1 MALEFLFPLS
11 RMYPE
16 LLGVLNVINY
26 ITFRAAMAAVTAM
39 VIGVLLGPYFIAWL
53 RWMKIGQTIRGEG
66 IKSLYDRHKDK
77 SGTPTMGGTLILA
90 SITLS
95 VLLWGNLKNEL
106 VLTCLIVTLALG
118 ALGFLDDY
126 TKITEKRYHGV
137 RAKQKLI
144 VQIAIG
150 LALGFALYFFHPL
163 TSPSLLRSSDI
174 RNVQALVT
182 NIRQAEI
189 PFHQSLYEHFSE
201 ETRLLL
207 VHSAEKE
214 PPSPILQRA
223 ILDDL
228 NHVIQTGSL
237 YGEDRLEGIRL
248 RPETAKLA
256 AANPTGDRLVRLNR
270 MLVEDAFS
278 HSIEPKQKRPYS
290 LPLPFFKNIFI
301 PLGLFYI
308 PFVALVITSASNAV
322 NLTDG
327 LDGLASGCVI
337 IATLAFA
344 ALTYIVGRTDWSSYL
359 GILYVPYSGELCVFA
374 MAMAGAAM
382 AFLWYNAH
390 PAQVFMGDTGS
401 LALGGA
407 LGTMGVLIKQ
417 ELLLFII
424 GGVFVMEAGSVILQ
438 VASYRLR
445 NKKRIFLMSPL
456 HHHFEMKGWS
466 ETTIVVR
473 FWILAAIFAFI
484 GLATLKVR

>member
-1 MALEFLFPLS
+1 MALELLYPLS
-11 RMYPE
+11 KWFPE
-16 LLGVLNVINY
+16 SLGVLNVINY

-39 VIGVLLGPYFIAWL
+39 IIGVLLGPYFIAWL
-53 RWMKIGQTIRGEG
+53 RRMKIGQTIRGEG
-66 IKSLYDRHKDK
+66 IKPLYDRHKDK

-90 SITLS
+90 SITIS
-95 VLLWGNLKNEL
+95 ILLWGNLANEL

-126 TKITEKRYHGV
+126 TKIKEKQYHGV

-144 VQIAIG
+144 VQFSIG
-150 LALGFALYFFHPL
+150 LALGFTLYMFHPL
-163 TSPSLLRSSDI
+163 ISPPLVRISDFKDISAFTVTLHKAATPLSRFLRENMSKETRLMLNDDESAIPPSPALQRSLVEDMNRLI
-174 RNVQALVT
+174 QWN
-182 NIRQAEI
+182 
-189 PFHQSLYEHFSE
+189 SLYSEERLQGIRLSE
-201 ETRLLL
+201 ETMALVQSKPQEYGLL
-207 VHSAEKE
+207 
-214 PPSPILQRA
+214 
-223 ILDDL
+223 
-228 NHVIQTGSL
+228 
-237 YGEDRLEGIRL
+237 
-248 RPETAKLA
+248 
-256 AANPTGDRLVRLNR
+256 RLNR
-270 MLVEDAFS
+270 MILEEAFPQL
-278 HSIEPKQKRPYS
+278 ITQRRDRPYD
-290 LPLPFFKNIFI
+290 LPFPFFKNVFLT
-301 PLGLFYI
+301 LGILYI

-327 LDGLASGCVI
+327 LDGLASGCII

-359 GILYVPYSGELCVFA
+359 GIIYVPRSGELCVFA
-374 MAMAGAAM
+374 MAVVGATM

-407 LGTMGVLIKQ
+407 LSTMAVLIKQ

-424 GGVFVMEAGSVILQ
+424 GGVFVMEACSVILQ
-438 VASYRLR
+438 VVSFRWR
-445 NKKRIFLMSPL
+445 KGKRIFLMAPL